1 MKSTYRNL
9 GLAAVAILGVALT
22 VAAHAQD
29 TQRGHGRGRGPGSD
43 FPGLT
48 PSATP
53 PGNHFGWERGRH
65 NPHKS
70 TPTPTPAPTATP
82 TTPTP
87 TATPDNTTPTPTPTA
102 TP

>member
-1 MKSTYRNL
+1 MKITYRNL
-9 GLAAVAILGVALT
+9 GLAAVALLGVALT

-29 TQRGHGRGRGPGSD
+29 LQRGGHGHGRGRPFPGS
-43 FPGLT
+43 T
-48 PSATP
+48 PDSTP
-53 PGNHFGWERGRH
+53 PGNHFGWERGRG